1 MRLRFRRDEPIR
13 AATRAYRDAERRSTQ
28 IIRDFLPTG
37 GTGCDRIAAL
47 NWLAGEQHY
56 LAELVPLGSRL
67 LDEAAVADRIQAHL
81 WTADLAG
88 MIATAE
94 HAADHGHAYRLGGY
108 GLEADNWTVYLLGA
122 YTKPGSRAGRAAV
135 LDSLATH
142 LHQRGY
148 TDRVTSTATA
158 IADAYRRTNR

>member
-1 MRLRFRRDEPIR
+1 MRLRFHFNEPIR
-13 AATRAYRDAERRSTQ
+13 AATRAYRDAEHRSAQ
-28 IIRDFLPTG
+28 IVRDFLPMA

-56 LAELVPLGSRL
+56 LAELAPLGSRL
-67 LDEAAVADRIQAHL
+67 LDDTAVADRIQGHL
-81 WTADLAG
+81 WAADLAG

-94 HAADHGHAYRLGGY
+94 HAADHGRGYRLGGY
-108 GLEADNWTVYLLGA
+108 GLEADNWTVYLLGTYA
-122 YTKPGSRAGRAAV
+122 TARNLAGRAAV

-148 TDRVTSTATA
+148 TNRVVSVASA
-158 IADAYRRTNR
+158 IAAAFRAGL

>member
-13 AATRAYRDAERRSTQ
+13 AATRAYRDADRRSSRITT
-28 IIRDFLPTG
+28 DYLPG
-37 GTGCDRIAAL
+37 ASTGCDRIAAL
-47 NWLAGEQHY
+47 NWLAGEEHY

-67 LDEAAVADRIQAHL
+67 LDDSAVQDRIQGHL
-81 WTADLAG
+81 WVADLAG
-88 MIATAE
+88 MVATAE
-94 HAADHGHAYRLGGY
+94 HAADHGRSYRFGGY
-108 GLEADNWTVYLLGA
+108 GLEADNWTVYLLSTYA
-122 YTKPGSRAGRAAV
+122 KPGSLAGRAAV

-148 TDRVTSTATA
+148 TDRVVRTATA

>member
-1 MRLRFRRDEPIR
+1 MRLRFRRIEPIR
-13 AATRAYRDAERRSTQ
+13 AATRAYRDAERRSAQ
-28 IIRDFLPTG
+28 IVRDFLPMA

-47 NWLAGEQHY
+47 NWLEGEEHY

-81 WTADLAG
+81 WAADLAG
-88 MIATAE
+88 MIAAAE
-94 HAADHGHAYRLGGY
+94 HAADHGRAYRLGGY
-108 GLEADNWTVYLLGA
+108 GLEADNWTVYLLGT
-122 YTKPGSRAGRAAV
+122 YTKPGSLAGRAVV
-135 LDSLATH
+135 LDSLAIH

-148 TDRVTSTATA
+148 ADRTTNTAFA